1 MPNVFAADP
10 ANIFGCEPKPG
21 DRLAVRMRGRLPFGG
36 DADDQFDSP
45 DAFDPDHLPDPGP
58 FLTDHDVLTGDA
70 HVSFHDV
77 TTEIFERRG
86 VYDMTFGYNL
96 AKLNLDRRHPEAG
109 YRYARDRDDPR
120 IVRAA
125 FAPTT
130 PFCPQAHTLATG
142 SFRAW
147 NGLRDEYDYDR
158 VRVRIDAMHHDS
170 ASINELLSG
179 LEEELDRTGVI
190 AEPAERPT
198 EDAPPF

>member
-1 MPNVFAADP
+1 
-10 ANIFGCEPKPG
+10 
-21 DRLAVRMRGRLPFGG
+21 MRGRLPFGG
-36 DADDQFDSP
+36 DVDEQFDSP
-45 DAFDPDHLPDPGP
+45 DAFDPDHLPNPGP
-58 FLTDHDVLTGDA
+58 FLTEHDVLNGDA
-70 HVSFHDV
+70 HVSFHDI
-77 TTEIFERRG
+77 TTEIFARRG

-96 AKLNLDRRHPEAG
+96 AKVNLDRRHPGAG

-125 FAPTT
+125 FTPTT

-170 ASINELLSG
+170 ASINEMLSG
-179 LEEELDRTGVI
+179 LEAELDRTGMI
-190 AEPAERPT
+190 PELAEQST